1 MDVHLIDE
9 AVVDLAV
16 LNLLLL
22 ILAAGCAVAD
32 HVFPKVPFIR
42 RYLDSLPEYEDD
54 SKK

>member
-1 MDVHLIDE
+1 MIGEV
-9 AVVDLAV
+9 VVDLGV

-22 ILAAGCAVAD
+22 ILAVGCAVAD
-32 HVFPKVPFIR
+32 RVFPKIPFLR